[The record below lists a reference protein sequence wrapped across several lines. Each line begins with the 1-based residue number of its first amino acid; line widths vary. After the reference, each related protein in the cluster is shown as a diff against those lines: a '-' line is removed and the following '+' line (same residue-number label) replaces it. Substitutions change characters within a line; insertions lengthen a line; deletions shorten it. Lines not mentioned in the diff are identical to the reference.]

1 MMLERK
7 YSFFQMAKILDHFDI
22 SYNELVSHDKKK
34 VFEEKSHI
42 TSYFFIKTILMYFLS
57 NFEHWCKLMNRNGI
71 FQFEL
76 TKKNIYSFID
86 FIEKHYQHKNFV
98 QTLHLYEDF
107 FKNNKHSQN
116 AVMKT
121 LRMSLNEL

>member
-1 MMLERK
+1 
-7 YSFFQMAKILDHFDI
+7 
-22 SYNELVSHDKKK
+22 
-34 VFEEKSHI
+34 
-42 TSYFFIKTILMYFLS
+42 MYFLS
-57 NFEHWCKLMNRNGI
+57 NFEHWCKVMNINGI

-98 QTLHLYEDF
+98 QTLHLYEDS